1 MMFPGSQRRGNAV
14 RFYTIKK
21 GSRVPGKEKTTSKS
35 GVQLV
40 CIVFLIFDAIGW
52 DGAGE
57 YEMARRVFNVA
68 VVSFRRWR

>member
-40 CIVFLIFDAIGW
+40 CIVLLIFDAIG
-52 DGAGE
+52 
-57 YEMARRVFNVA
+57 
-68 VVSFRRWR
+68 